1 MGNGR
6 WSTRFMRYVPLICL
20 LALSCW
26 LRLDGSVP
34 RAVASGLIDRATFA
48 TARGTDPLPQPSPLA
63 AGKPAY
69 NVLFIA
75 SDDLRPELGCYGNP
89 MIKTP
94 NIDRLASRG
103 VRFERA
109 YAQYPLCNPSRTSL
123 LTGRYPTQT
132 GVMAHET
139 GFPAEH
145 PGFVSLPQHFKAHG
159 YAALRAGKVCHG
171 GIDDTEA
178 WTEGGEAR
186 GFTGAR
192 RPPNTAN
199 ADGPSRASQSDRIV
213 VLEGDGESNGDYR
226 TATRAIEYM
235 ERHKDRPFFL
245 AVGFAKPHSPP
256 AAPKKFFD
264 LYDPA
269 KIRLPP
275 DFATRPAAPPGF
287 PDISIPRHNA
297 DLFIG
302 RDASEAEAREMI
314 RAYYASVSFMDA
326 QVGRALDALDRL
338 DLRDKTVI
346 VFWGDHGYHLGE
358 KGKWS
363 KAYSLYEVGARVPLI
378 IAAPRVKAGVSG
390 RTVQLLDLYPT
401 LVELCGL
408 PRPPGIEGHSL
419 APLLRDP
426 QAKWGHPA
434 FTVTRYQ
441 EKLGK
446 SVRTERWH
454 YVEWDDGNAGAM
466 LFDHSRDPL
475 ELKNLAGDPA
485 FARQVEEMKRLLKQL
500 P

>member
-1 MGNGR
+1 MASRFPAPVTFYGQSAIG
-6 WSTRFMRYVPLICL
+6 FMRYIPLSCL
-20 LALSCW
+20 LILSCW
-26 LRLDGSVP
+26 FFVSLQSP
-34 RAVASGLIDRATFA
+34 R
-48 TARGTDPLPQPSPLA
+48 LA
-63 AGKPAY
+63 AMQKTAY

-89 MIKTP
+89 LIKTP

-103 VRFERA
+103 MRFERA

-132 GVMAHET
+132 GVMDNET
-139 GFPAEH
+139 WFRAEH
-145 PGFVSLPQHFKAHG
+145 PEFVSLPQHFKAHG
-159 YAALRAGKVCHG
+159 YATLRAGKIFHG
-171 GIDDTEA
+171 GIDDTDA

-192 RPPNTAN
+192 RPPNTGEPN
-199 ADGPSRASQSDRIV
+199 RAAQSDRIV

-226 TATRAIEYM
+226 TATRAIEYL
-235 ERHKDRPFFL
+235 ERYKDRPFFL
-245 AVGFAKPHSPP
+245 AAGFAKPHSPP
-256 AAPKKFFD
+256 TAPKKFFD

-269 KIRLPP
+269 QIRLPP
-275 DFATRPAAPPGF
+275 DFASRPAAPPRF
-287 PDISIPRHNA
+287 PEISIPRRNA

-302 RDASEAEAREMI
+302 RDASREEAREMI

-326 QVGRALDALDRL
+326 QVGRVLDALDRQG
-338 DLRDKTVI
+338 LRDRTII

-378 IAAPRVKAGVSG
+378 IAAPQMKPRVSG

-401 LVELCGL
+401 LLELCGL

-419 APLLRDP
+419 TPLLRNP
-426 QAKWGHPA
+426 QAKWSHPA

-441 EKLGK
+441 NKIGK

-454 YVEWDDGNAGAM
+454 YVEWDDGKAGAM

-485 FARQVEEMKRLLKQL
+485 FARQAREMRRLLRQL
-500 P
+500 PLATVSANDSR

>member
-1 MGNGR
+1 MSFAANTNMQIPYTQENR
-6 WSTRFMRYVPLICL
+6 SYDMRPALLICL
-20 LALSCW
+20 LALVCW
-26 LRLDGSVP
+26 PFALPPASRS
-34 RAVASGLIDRATFA
+34 RAVTE
-48 TARGTDPLPQPSPLA
+48 
-63 AGKPAY
+63 KPGY

-89 MIKTP
+89 LIKTP
-94 NIDRLASRG
+94 NIDKLASRG
-103 VRFERA
+103 GRFERA

-132 GVMAHET
+132 GVMDNEIW
-139 GFPAEH
+139 FRAEH
-145 PGFVSLPQHFKAHG
+145 PDFVTIPQHFKANG
-159 YAALRAGKVCHG
+159 YAALRTGKIFHG
-171 GIDDTEA
+171 GIDDTDA
-178 WTEGGEAR
+178 WTEGGESR
-186 GFTGAR
+186 SFSGAR
-192 RPPNTAN
+192 RPPNTSN
-199 ADGPSRASQSDRIV
+199 PGGPSRASQSDRIV
-213 VLEGDGESNGDYR
+213 VLEGEGESNGDYR
-226 TATRAIEYM
+226 TATRAVEYM

-264 LYDPA
+264 LYDSS
-269 KIRLPP
+269 KIQLPP
-275 DFATRPAAPPGF
+275 DFAPRPAAPPGF
-287 PDISIPRHNA
+287 PEISIPKRNA

-302 RDASEAEAREMI
+302 REASQTEAREMI

-326 QVGRALDALDRL
+326 QVGRVLDALDRL
-338 DLRDKTVI
+338 KLRDKTII

-378 IAAPRVKAGVSG
+378 IAAPQMKPGVSG
-390 RTVQLLDLYPT
+390 RTTQLLDLYPT

-419 APLLRDP
+419 APLLRNP
-426 QAKWGHPA
+426 RGQWNHPA

-454 YVEWDDGNAGAM
+454 YVEWEDGKAGAM

-475 ELKNLAGDPA
+475 ELKNLADDPG
-485 FARQVEEMKRLLKQL
+485 FAKQAQEMKRLLKQL
-500 P
+500 PLASVSTNN